1 MKNKTNFEILENIYN
16 NFKPEQKGFLN
27 DKEVERLT
35 KELKLNQR
43 SELDCRN
50 LQQFAILFYEHKV
63 LPIGIK
69 LDKITHNG
77 HHIDDKDTKEYC
89 ELRNKK
95 EQIDDLH
102 SGISALIESFISE
115 NF

>member
-1 MKNKTNFEILENIYN
+1 MKTNFEIFENIYN

-27 DKEVERLT
+27 DKEIEKLIEEFGLKERS
-35 KELKLNQR
+35 K
-43 SELDCRN
+43 LDCHN
-50 LQQFAILFYEHKV
+50 LQQFAVLYYEHKV
-63 LPIGIK
+63 LPVGIK

-77 HHIDDKDTKEYC
+77 HHIDDKDIKEYC

-102 SGISALIESFISE
+102 SGISALIESFINE